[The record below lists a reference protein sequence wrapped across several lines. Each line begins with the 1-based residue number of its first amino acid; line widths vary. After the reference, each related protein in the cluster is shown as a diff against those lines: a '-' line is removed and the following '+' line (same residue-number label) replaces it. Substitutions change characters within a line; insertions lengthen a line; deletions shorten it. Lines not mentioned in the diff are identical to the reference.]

1 MLETEEPYGLP
12 PSFAAPDEPD
22 LLSACLS
29 SGSKCALVVDLDET
43 LVHAKFH
50 QHSGWMIHQ
59 RAGAQKFLVEM
70 AKLFEIIIFTSGIET
85 YASPIIDR
93 LDPQRVIAHRLYR
106 PATSIIKGL
115 HVKNLARL
123 ARPLQRV
130 IILDNSP
137 ESYILQPEN
146 AIPMKPYFGDES
158 DAFLLNLIPVLESLH
173 GLSDVR
179 SSIIRIQ
186 KRGFPPSLA
195 RSMSAAA
202 EDQELLFPAPNSDAL
217 WQGESSPVSPAA
229 PPPAPRIGS
238 YKIPS
243 SFPASD
249 ALPDISLGQA
259 SLPKQGISG
268 FSIPGSSPPAPRQR
282 SMSIFSSLQ
291 VFHFC
296 CPWRKVL
303 FVTRSVQE
311 GGTMRQ
317 RSASHSTGV
326 DDVSCTPHL
335 SKFLSRCLQQRND
348 PHILIRIFLVIL
360 RLRLQPSEILRR
372 APCRCVP

>member
-1 MLETEEPYGLP
+1 MASQGQKGAAAAVYASFVMFHAALQSHWLSYQRVWLSNLRKCVLETDAPFGLP
-12 PSFAAPDEPD
+12 PSFAAPFEPD
-22 LLSACLS
+22 LLSASLS
-29 SGSKCALVVDLDET
+29 SGAKCSLVVDLDET

-59 RAGAQKFLVEM
+59 RAGAQKFLAEM

-93 LDPQRVIAHRLYR
+93 LDPQKLIAHRLYR

-158 DAFLLNLIPVLESLH
+158 DAFLLNMIPILESLH
-173 GLSDVR
+173 SLADVR
-179 SSIIRIQ
+179 PSIMRIQ
-186 KRGFPPSLA
+186 KRGFPSPLRSLPA
-195 RSMSAAA
+195 GAD
-202 EDQELLFPAPNSDAL
+202 DQELLFPAPNPDAL
-217 WQGESSPVSPAA
+217 WQGESSSMSPAA

-238 YKIPS
+238 FKIPS
-243 SFPASD
+243 SFPSSD

-268 FSIPGSSPPAPRQR
+268 FSIPGNSPPPARQR

-291 VFHFC
+291 VR
-296 CPWRKVL
+296 RK
-303 FVTRSVQE
+303 FSV
-311 GGTMRQ
+311 
-317 RSASHSTGV
+317 S
-326 DDVSCTPHL
+326 L
-335 SKFLSRCLQQRND
+335 
-348 PHILIRIFLVIL
+348 
-360 RLRLQPSEILRR
+360 
-372 APCRCVP
+372 

>member
-1 MLETEEPYGLP
+1 MLETDAPYGLP
-12 PSFAAPDEPD
+12 PTFSPPDEPD

-29 SGSKCALVVDLDET
+29 RDSKCSLVVDLDET

-93 LDPQRVIAHRLYR
+93 LDPQGVIAHRLYR

-130 IILDNSP
+130 VILDNSP

-158 DAFLLNLIPVLESLH
+158 DAFLLNLIPVLESIH

-179 SSIIRIQ
+179 PSIMRIH
-186 KRGFPPSLA
+186 KRGFPLPSRL
-195 RSMSAAA
+195 MSAGAD
-202 EDQELLFPAPNSDAL
+202 DQELLFPAPNSDAL
-217 WQGESSPVSPAA
+217 WHGESSSGSPAA

-249 ALPDISLGQA
+249 ALPDISLGKA

-268 FSIPGSSPPAPRQR
+268 FSIPGSSPPPPRQR

-291 VFHFC
+291 VSLQSAPLLPFF
-296 CPWRKVL
+296 R
-303 FVTRSVQE
+303 VTRALQE

-317 RSASHSTGV
+317 RSASHTTGV
-326 DDVSCTPHL
+326 DDVSHTH
-335 SKFLSRCLQQRND
+335 S
-348 PHILIRIFLVIL
+348 
-360 RLRLQPSEILRR
+360 
-372 APCRCVP
+372 

>member
-1 MLETEEPYGLP
+1 MTESIWQAKAKKVCLIVASWFLLCNLTHVLQSHWLSYQRVWLSNLRRCVLETDELYGVP

-29 SGSKCALVVDLDET
+29 SVAKCALVVDLDET

-70 AKLFEIIIFTSGIET
+70 AKMFEIIIFTSGIET

-93 LDPQRVIAHRLYR
+93 LDPQRLISHRLYR

-123 ARPLQRV
+123 ARPLNRV

-179 SSIIRIQ
+179 PSVMRIQ
-186 KRGFPPSLA
+186 KRGFPSMTL
-195 RSMSAAA
+195 SMSAGAD
-202 EDQELLFPAPNSDAL
+202 DQELLFPAPNPDAL
-217 WQGESSPVSPAA
+217 WQGESSSVSPAA

-238 YKIPS
+238 FKTPS
-243 SFPASD
+243 YFPATD
-249 ALPDISLGQA
+249 ALPDISLGKA

-268 FSIPGSSPPAPRQR
+268 FSIPGNSPPARQR

-291 VFHFC
+291 VRLFLL
-296 CPWRKVL
+296 CP
-303 FVTRSVQE
+303 S
-311 GGTMRQ
+311 
-317 RSASHSTGV
+317 
-326 DDVSCTPHL
+326 
-335 SKFLSRCLQQRND
+335 
-348 PHILIRIFLVIL
+348 
-360 RLRLQPSEILRR
+360 
-372 APCRCVP
+372 